1 MTKDEILA
9 FEPPA
14 AKMLGREVVE
24 IDHGERRRDAA
35 LSRSRN
41 S

>member
-9 FEPPA
+9 YLPPA

-24 IDHGERRRDAA
+24 ID
-35 LSRSRN
+35 
-41 S
+41 